1 MIVGVHRR
9 ADWRVTRARTNPAAA
24 VVVVVAI
31 IGCLRRV
38 ASVFVSQRELNKR
51 VVMLI
56 HHHT

>member
-24 VVVVVAI
+24 VVVVI

-38 ASVFVSQRELNKR
+38 ASVFVSQRE
-51 VVMLI
+51 
-56 HHHT
+56 

>member
-9 ADWRVTRARTNPAAA
+9 ADWRVTHVRTNPAAT
-24 VVVVVAI
+24 VVVVI

-38 ASVFVSQRELNKR
+38 ASVLVSQRELNKR

-56 HHHT
+56 HAYLQS